1 MCTFLT
7 WHFDQMA
14 KDFLEEDVGV
24 AEVLTDTAI
33 WLMRFGI
40 HTRTYTRTYTHKI
53 IPEKYVLYTQV

>member
-1 MCTFLT
+1 MLEPLLCTFLT
-7 WHFDQMA
+7 WHFDQIA

-40 HTRTYTRTYTHKI
+40 HTHTHAHIHKQ
-53 IPEKYVLYTQV
+53 TQNNK